1 MQIGCATRDEHAI
14 GLVKSVGYD
23 YLEFSGKGLVAMT
36 EEEYQEL
43 KKDLSRTGLR
53 CECLTAYCPP
63 EIIIAGPGF
72 DPENA
77 ADYAKQVVKRAQE
90 LSVCNVSVGSPFSRN
105 LPEGFDRKL
114 AKEQAC
120 RFFEETAR
128 VFAPYGITVCVEPL
142 GRCFCNFINDL
153 SEAEEIIA
161 RVGAKNLGMVVDF
174 YNMEQNGDAD
184 QDLGKYLSVILH
196 AHISDDAGDPY
207 KRDFMRPEKK
217 EIHQNRVRRFYEAGY
232 AGRIS
237 VEIDEPV
244 IREKASSS
252 LAMLCGASISL

>member
-1 MQIGCATRDEHAI
+1 MFQSALLFPETCP
-14 GLVKSVGYD
+14 
-23 YLEFSGKGLVAMT
+23 KGL
-36 EEEYQEL
+36 
-43 KKDLSRTGLR
+43 TGSLLR
-53 CECLTAYCPP
+53 NRPAVFLRKQQGCL
-63 EIIIAGPGF
+63 
-72 DPENA
+72 
-77 ADYAKQVVKRAQE
+77 
-90 LSVCNVSVGSPFSRN
+90 LHMGSPF
-105 LPEGFDRKL
+105 L
-114 AKEQAC
+114 
-120 RFFEETAR
+120 
-128 VFAPYGITVCVEPL
+128 EPL

-153 SEAEEIIA
+153 SEAEEIIV

>member
-77 ADYAKQVVKRAQE
+77 ADYAKQVAKRAQE

-153 SEAEEIIA
+153 SEAEEIIV

-196 AHISDDAGDPY
+196 AHISHRHSGNNLPTTMQPQQ
-207 KRDFMRPEKK
+207 KRLC
-217 EIHQNRVRRFYEAGY
+217 
-232 AGRIS
+232 S
-237 VEIDEPV
+237 VP
-244 IREKASSS
+244 
-252 LAMLCGASISL
+252 